1 MNKELP
7 IARIRPHL
15 LALNLFQV
23 PIGKGCTSVVNQAGV
38 KGVVACCGDKL
49 GWTARESDLEGG
61 RGLGGGIQTKSE
73 CRCRL
78 NILILTLLLSRQ

>member
-38 KGVVACCGDKL
+38 KGVVACCGDKV
-49 GWTARESDLEGG
+49 GFWTDSV
-61 RGLGGGIQTKSE
+61 S
-73 CRCRL
+73 
-78 NILILTLLLSRQ
+78 LSWRQPLVICYRAVG